1 MTYFEDICQRV
12 RLLNGQLDALDR
24 PGSDL
29 RLTVQ
34 RQLWKIVDEL
44 NDRLGLGLTNTALD
58 LKSEDGC
65 LRLAFWES
73 GADHADCKVSINI
86 EGAWKVTKYVI
97 AVADYPADVNSALGP
112 STADVTN
119 ARRDTQR
126 RRALDDPSQGL

>member
-1 MTYFEDICQRV
+1 MTYFEDICQRA
-12 RLLNGQLDALDR
+12 RLLNGQVDALDR

-65 LRLAFWES
+65 LRLDFWES
-73 GADHADCKVSINI
+73 GADHADRKVSINI
-86 EGAWKVTKYVI
+86 EGSWKVTKRVI
-97 AVADYPADVNSALGP
+97 AVADHPADVNSARGP
-112 STADVTN
+112 STAAVT
-119 ARRDTQR
+119 ARRETQR
-126 RRALDDPSQGL
+126 QRALDDPSQGL